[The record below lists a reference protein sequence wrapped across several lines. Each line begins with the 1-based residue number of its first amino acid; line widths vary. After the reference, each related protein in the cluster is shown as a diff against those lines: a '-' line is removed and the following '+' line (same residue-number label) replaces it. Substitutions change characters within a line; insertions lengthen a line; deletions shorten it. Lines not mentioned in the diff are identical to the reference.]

1 MHQQTPTPI
10 NPSPKGFAAET
21 PEISHT
27 HIHNRYECILNP
39 PPPTPPPMHFLID
52 SMFLFMFI
60 YVLFAIEIC
69 KQAIM
74 DYI

>member
-21 PEISHT
+21 PEISHA
-27 HIHNRYECILNP
+27 HIHNRYGCILNP
-39 PPPTPPPMHFLID
+39 PRQHHLLCILD

-69 KQAIM
+69 KHTIM
-74 DYI
+74 DFI